1 MTPPLYVRTKS
12 SVMELVELFR
22 KRRQTLAIAIDEH
35 GAVDGLV
42 TLNDVMGALVGDIAT
57 VEEEKERELVKR
69 ADGSW
74 WIDGTVTIGRLKTG
88 LDIDTML
95 PGEEQGGYHTLAGFV
110 MEQLGRVPVVGD
122 KFECVDWRWE
132 VVDMDEKRIDKVLAT
147 PITARPQRPAETP
160 W

>member
-1 MTPPLYVRTKS
+1 M
-12 SVMELVELFR
+12 
-22 KRRQTLAIAIDEH
+22 A
-35 GAVDGLV
+35 
-42 TLNDVMGALVGDIAT
+42 ALVGDIAT

-74 WIDGTVTIGRLKTG
+74 WIDGSVTIGRLKTG

-147 PITARPQRPAETP
+147 PIKARPQRPAETP